1 MLTSVQELLLMSAEP
16 KPSRKI
22 RGKIEAR
29 IRTGLCLCC
38 DRPATRRGLC
48 VAHYHQYRRA
58 LLNRDKVDRIDFEQR
73 CIRAGKVLA
82 RNQAAG
88 IKRGDPFASV

>member
-1 MLTSVQELLLMSAEP
+1 
-16 KPSRKI
+16 
-22 RGKIEAR
+22 
-29 IRTGLCLCC
+29 
-38 DRPATRRGLC
+38 
-48 VAHYHQYRRA
+48 
-58 LLNRDKVDRIDFEQR
+58 LNRDKVDRIDFEQR